1 MRLPRIVVS
10 APHRSSGKSTVT
22 TGLCAA
28 LGRRGVPVQP
38 FKKGPDFIDPMWL
51 SAAAGRQCRTLD
63 FFMMGSE
70 RITGTFGRY
79 GRGDGVNLI
88 ECNHGLHDGIDVE
101 GSDSSAALAKLLAA
115 PVLLVVNA
123 RRMSRGVAPLLKG
136 QIEFDGAVNVAGIVL
151 NNVNSSRQEMKIRAA
166 LERYCD
172 VPVFGVLPFVRE
184 MEIAER
190 HLGLTPLKEDPALE
204 DRLDRLGRAMEEH
217 LDIDAIL
224 QAAENAPGWSPP
236 ASPAGEVAGKTGRVR
251 LGVALDR
258 AFNFYYP
265 ENLEALEAAGAD
277 IVYFSPLEDSGLPEV
292 DGLYI
297 GGGFPEYFMDE
308 LEGNDAMRAAVRT
321 AVEKRMPVWAEC
333 GGLMYLSR
341 RMHWQDK
348 SAAMA
353 GVLPCEV
360 EMSKRPA
367 GHGYVVLEESGAG
380 PWPQSGRSLRGH
392 EFHHSRLVEVD
403 GKAAF
408 AYRTLRGSGSS
419 KGRDGMVVNNCI
431 ATYTHLHHDGAPF
444 WAGEFVDAA
453 ERFSRT

>member
-28 LGRRGVPVQP
+28 FVRRGMAVQP

-63 FFMMGSE
+63 FFMMGKE

-79 GRGDGVNLI
+79 GCSEGVNLV

-101 GSDSSAALAKLLAA
+101 GSDSSAALAKLLEA
-115 PVLLVVNA
+115 PVILVVNA
-123 RRMSRGVAPLLKG
+123 RRMSRGIAPLIKG
-136 QIEFDGAVNVAGIVL
+136 QVEFDSAVKVAGVVL
-151 NNVNSSRQEMKIRAA
+151 NNVNTSRQEKKIRAA
-166 LERYCD
+166 LERYTD
-172 VPVFGVLPFVRE
+172 VAVFGVLPFVRE

-204 DRLDRLGRAMEEH
+204 DRLDRLGRAVEEH
-217 LDIDAIL
+217 LDIDAIAG
-224 QAAENAPGWSPP
+224 AAKKAPEWGYPPLPRGEENDK
-236 ASPAGEVAGKTGRVR
+236 AGTVR
-251 LGVALDR
+251 IGVALDR

-265 ENLEALEAAGAD
+265 ENIEALEAAGAA
-277 IVYFSPLEDSGLPEV
+277 VVPFSLLEGTALPEV
-292 DGLYI
+292 GGLYL

-308 LEGNDAMRAAVRT
+308 LEGNEAMRT
-321 AVEKRMPVWAEC
+321 AVRNAANRGMPVWAEC

-341 RMHWQDK
+341 RMHWQEK

-360 EMSKRPA
+360 EMSRRPA

-380 PWPQSGRSLRGH
+380 PWPQSARSLKGH
-392 EFHHSRLVEVD
+392 EFHHSRLVNVAEDAV
-403 GKAAF
+403 F
-408 AYRTLRGSGSS
+408 AYRTVRGRGSS
-419 KGRDGMVVNNCI
+419 KGRDGMTVNNCI

-444 WAGEFVDAA
+444 WAKDFVNAA
-453 ERFSRT
+453 RRFSSL